1 MTVYLIDTPGFD
13 DTNRSDTTVLK
24 EIATWLTDSY
34 SHEIKLSGII
44 YLHRISDP
52 RMPGSAKRN
61 LLMFKKLCGPNALKN
76 VILATTMWDRVAPQ
90 EGADRE
96 SELRSNEDFWGW
108 MISKGSRVER
118 HGNNRES
125 AMRLIGTFVDQ
136 GSKITLE
143 LQHQMVNE
151 SKTLDQTDAG
161 IELQSEIAKERE
173 KFSEQLKEAREQM
186 EEAIKLKDAE
196 SARDIEDLQRKYE
209 ESLRRLEADREK
221 LKISMEKLH
230 EEKYAEL
237 TKRIQ
242 AQEDDYTKKIQS
254 VEESQERWKKEHQVL
269 LVEFKKLQVTQN
281 DQPPKT
287 PVQRKPT
294 MTTVKNVLFPPPE
307 QKTKSVWNVVV
318 ALSSQQY
325 YLAGPGGSD
334 KAIL

>member
-76 VILATTMWDRVAPQ
+76 VILATTMWDKVTPK

-96 SELRSNEDFWGW
+96 SELRSKEDFWGW

-118 HGNNRES
+118 HGNSRES
-125 AMRLIGTFVDQ
+125 AMRLIGTFVHQ

-196 SARDIEDLQRKYE
+196 SAREMEDLQKKYE

-237 TKRIQ
+237 TKRMQ

-254 VEESQERWKKEHQVL
+254 VEESQEHWKKEHQVL

-281 DQPPKT
+281 DQPPK
-287 PVQRKPT
+287 PGIQKKPT
-294 MTTVKNVLFPPPE
+294 ITTVKDVLE
-307 QKTKSVWNVVV
+307 LHRTKTLWKVVV

-334 KAIL
+334 KATL